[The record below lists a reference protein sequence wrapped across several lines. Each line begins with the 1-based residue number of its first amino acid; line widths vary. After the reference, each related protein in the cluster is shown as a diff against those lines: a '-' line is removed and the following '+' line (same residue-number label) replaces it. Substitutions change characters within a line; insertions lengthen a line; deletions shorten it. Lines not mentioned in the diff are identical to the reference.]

1 MGIKYPLAS
10 STWDNAEILAIQKVI
25 NSGLFS
31 MGQYV
36 SDFEQAFARFIGSRY
51 CLMVNS
57 GSSANLLAVA
67 ALFYRKDGFLRAG
80 DEVIVPAVSWSTT
93 YFPLY
98 QYGLKLK
105 FVDIDSATLNYNS
118 EALSEAISDR
128 TRLIMAVNLLGN
140 PNHFSTINRLI
151 AKRNIILLED
161 NCEAMGARFKGQYTG
176 TFGIM
181 GTFSTFYSHHIT
193 TMEGGLIVS
202 DDEELYHIL
211 LALRAHGWTRNLPE
225 QNRVYGMKSSNCF
238 TEAFRFVLPGY
249 NLRPLEISGA
259 VGLEQLKKLS
269 DFIRIRRE
277 NAAFFQ
283 ELFSDHPYFMIQ
295 AEIEQSSWMGFALII
310 RPDVSLDRASIV
322 KALHENGIE
331 CRPIA
336 AGNFVKNEV
345 IRWIDYEVHGILKN
359 AQWIDENGF
368 YVGNH
373 SISIKEQLLV
383 LHAILSNMVQK

>member
-1 MGIKYPLAS
+1 MGLVYPLAS
-10 STWDNAEILAIQKVI
+10 STWDNAELLAMQKVI

-31 MGQYV
+31 MGKYV
-36 SDFEQAFARFIGSRY
+36 SEFEQAFARFIGSRY

-67 ALFYRKDGFLRAG
+67 ALFYRKEGFLRSG

-93 YFPLY
+93 YFPLH

-105 FVDIDSATLNYNS
+105 IVDIDSATLNYNS
-118 EALSEAISDR
+118 ETLAQAISDR

-140 PNHFSTINRLI
+140 PNHFNEINRLI
-151 AKRNIILLED
+151 AKRDIILLED
-161 NCEAMGARFKGQYTG
+161 NCEAMGARHQGKYAG
-176 TFGIM
+176 TYGIM

-211 LALRAHGWTRNLPE
+211 LSLRAHGWTRNLP
-225 QNRVYGMKSSNCF
+225 QKNLVCGMKSNDHF

-259 VGLEQLKKLS
+259 VGLEQLKKLPN
-269 DFIRIRRE
+269 FIRIRRE

-295 AEIEQSSWMGFALII
+295 EEIEQSSWMGFALII
-310 RPDVSLDRASIV
+310 RPDVPLDQGYIV
-322 KALHENGIE
+322 QVLQENGIE
-331 CRPIA
+331 CRPIV
-336 AGNFVKNEV
+336 AGNFIKNEV
-345 IRWIDYEVHGILKN
+345 IRWINYEVHGILKN
-359 AQWIDENGF
+359 ASWIDENGF

-373 SISIKEQLLV
+373 SIDLKEQLLLLHSV
-383 LHAILSNMVQK
+383 LSKMM

>member
-1 MGIKYPLAS
+1 MDIKYSLAS
-10 STWDNAEILAIQKVI
+10 STWDKAELSAIQQVI

-31 MGQYV
+31 MGRHVYE
-36 SDFEQAFARFIGSRY
+36 FEQAFARFIGSRY
-51 CLMVNS
+51 CIMVNS

-67 ALFYRKDGFLRAG
+67 ALFYRKDDFLKRG

-105 FVDIDSATLNYNS
+105 FVDIDRYTLNYNS
-118 EALSEAISDR
+118 KALAEAISDK
-128 TRLIMAVNLLGN
+128 TRLIVAVNLLGN
-140 PNHFSTINRLI
+140 PNNFNEINRLI
-151 AKRNIILLED
+151 GKRNIILLED
-161 NCEAMGARFKGQYTG
+161 NCEAMGAVYNGKYTG

-181 GTFSTFYSHHIT
+181 GTFSTFFSHHIT

-211 LALRAHGWTRNLPE
+211 LSLRSHGWTRNLPE
-225 QNRVYGMKSSNCF
+225 QNRVCGMKSSNDF

-249 NLRPLEISGA
+249 NLRPLEISAA
-259 VGLEQLKKLS
+259 VGLEQLRKLP

-277 NAAFFQ
+277 NAVFFQ
-283 ELFSDHPYFMIQ
+283 KLFRDNPHFTIQ
-295 AEIEQSSWMGFALII
+295 EEIGQSSWMGFAIII
-310 RPDVSLDRASIV
+310 RPGVPLERESVIKVLQ
-322 KALHENGIE
+322 ENGIE
-331 CRPIA
+331 CRPVV

-345 IRWIDYEVHGILKN
+345 IRWFDYEVHGILEN
-359 AQWIDENGF
+359 AEWIDENGF

-373 SISIKEQLLV
+373 SIDLQEQLILLHSV
-383 LHAILSNMVQK
+383 LSKII

>member
-1 MGIKYPLAS
+1 MGMNYPLAS
-10 STWDNAEILAIQKVI
+10 STWDNAELLAIQNVV
-25 NSGLFS
+25 NSGLFT
-31 MGQYV
+31 MGKYV
-36 SDFEQAFARFIGSRY
+36 YEFEQAFARFIGSRY

-67 ALFYRKDGFLRAG
+67 ALFYRKDNFLKPG

-105 FVDIDSATLNYNS
+105 IVDIDSATLNYNS
-118 EALSEAISDR
+118 EALAEAITDQ
-128 TRLIMAVNLLGN
+128 TRLIVAVNLLGN
-140 PNHFSTINRLI
+140 PNRFNEINRLI
-151 AKRNIILLED
+151 GKRNIILLED
-161 NCEAMGARFKGQYTG
+161 NCEAMGAVYEEKYTG

-181 GTFSTFYSHHIT
+181 GSFSTFFSHHIT

-211 LALRAHGWTRNLPE
+211 LSLRAHGWTRNLPE
-225 QNRVYGMKSSNCF
+225 QNLVCGMKSSNYF

-249 NLRPLEISGA
+249 NLRPLEISAA
-259 VGLEQLKKLS
+259 VGLEQLKKLPE
-269 DFIRIRRE
+269 FIRIRRE

-283 ELFSDHPYFMIQ
+283 ELFRDNPYFMIQ
-295 AEIEQSSWMGFALII
+295 EEIEQSSWMGFALII
-310 RPDVSLDRASIV
+310 RPDVPLDRGSIV
-322 KALHENGIE
+322 KELQENGIE
-331 CRPIA
+331 CRPIV

-345 IRWIDYEVHGILKN
+345 IRWFDYEVHGILKN
-359 AQWIDENGF
+359 AELIDENGF

-373 SISIKEQLLV
+373 SIDLQEQLIV
-383 LHAILSNMVQK
+383 LHSVLT